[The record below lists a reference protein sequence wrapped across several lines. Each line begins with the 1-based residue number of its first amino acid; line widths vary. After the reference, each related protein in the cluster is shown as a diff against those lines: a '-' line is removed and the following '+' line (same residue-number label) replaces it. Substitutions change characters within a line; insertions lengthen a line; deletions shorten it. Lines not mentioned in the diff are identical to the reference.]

1 MPRRARAAGQAQVA
15 RRLAQAQVA
24 GGVAGFDDAAPLTAP
39 LAIIAKRRAVRRARA
54 SIGVSDQ

>member
-39 LAIIAKRRAVRRARA
+39 LAIIAKRRARA